1 MVKCGACGGP
11 FLDIAGNERSA
22 EDIAHCCL
30 FCKAPVHSWVQE
42 GCSLWMPVE
51 GYYFC
56 GQVCLQ
62 RSNAAALAMAREE
75 CENETFGP
83 GADEWDDWYVDNCEK
98 YFDLCQRPGEEPV
111 AAIAEP
117 AVRGGASG
125 SEDSAAA
132 VNSLLSPGTRLQECF
147 KTSNDDTVGSWYGG
161 VVGPVEPDGRI
172 VIGFDD
178 GDLRVCTVAELT
190 ALHTLGKL
198 SRNTVTAGLVGGVSV
213 ILKATSLCL
222 MKCGTDHLPIG
233 VLLQDCSDKP
243 EIAGQTL
250 YHSHIMSVA
259 AVETAMS
266 TTTLRPSRHDKYLL
280 EPRHRNGYHTFRRGD
295 KLSFVDG
302 PPCKEICYG
311 VVVAQYGKGGQQLR
325 FVISYDTAL
334 AEFSVSS
341 WTGVRRISVFDSEDG
356 GDPIDLDASENV
368 QVADTADITAMEAT
382 WRSSANELPSKVNS
396 LDKLKKA
403 ALLGPAQQRE
413 SKAAAARETQR
424 ASKAR
429 ARENTQ
435 KAAAKEKAAATKAAA
450 EQQAALDTAAAQA
463 KAAKEA
469 TAKATA
475 KTIAKAK
482 EAEAELAQ
490 LLEGEQFLDNLLPGG
505 AAAQSSAPLRQSST
519 LPPPPLPPPP
529 PPPKQGVW
537 KEARTPNG
545 TRYFYND
552 RTRETAWELPSQ
564 STSSGAG
571 GSSTQS
577 STHASS
583 VGATAS
589 SAPISDRYGVSPGS
603 FTREIRVLKRQHYV
617 LSQEM
622 IEIVDPVARQRQARD
637 IAKLEARLLERGIDL

>member
-1 MVKCGACGGP
+1 VSHRCG
-11 FLDIAGNERSA
+11 
-22 EDIAHCCL
+22 
-30 FCKAPVHSWVQE
+30 FCKKPVHSYVQE
-42 GCSLWMPVE
+42 ACSVWMPVE
-51 GYYFC
+51 NFYFC
-56 GQVCLQ
+56 GQLCLQ

-435 KAAAKEKAAATKAAA
+435 KAAAKEKAAAKRAEAEAKAAA
-450 EQQAALDTAAAQA
+450 QQRIDAAAAAAAVEA
-463 KAAKEA
+463 KAD
-469 TAKATA
+469 
-475 KTIAKAK
+475 
-482 EAEAELAQ
+482 AEADEDIA
-490 LLEGEQFLDNLLPGG
+490 LLESANDDLDNLLHTGRAIQSADPPH
-505 AAAQSSAPLRQSST
+505 QSSRPPRQSSD
-519 LPPPPLPPPP
+519 LLPPPP
-529 PPPKQGVW
+529 PPPPPPPKENLW
-537 KEARTPNG
+537 KKALTPDG
-545 TRYFYND
+545 TPYFYNSL
-552 RTRETAWELPSQ
+552 TRETVWELPSQ
-564 STSSGAG
+564 STSSVG
-571 GSSTQS
+571 GES

>member
-1 MVKCGACGGP
+1 MSHRCG
-11 FLDIAGNERSA
+11 
-22 EDIAHCCL
+22 
-30 FCKAPVHSWVQE
+30 FCKKPVHSYVQE
-42 GCSLWMPVE
+42 ACSVWMPVE
-51 GYYFC
+51 NFYFC
-56 GQVCLQ
+56 GQLCLQ

-266 TTTLRPSRHDKYLL
+266 TTTVRPSRHDKYLL

-435 KAAAKEKAAATKAAA
+435 KAAAKEKAAAKRAEAEAKAAA
-450 EQQAALDTAAAQA
+450 QQRIDAAAAAAAVEA
-463 KAAKEA
+463 KAD
-469 TAKATA
+469 
-475 KTIAKAK
+475 
-482 EAEAELAQ
+482 AEADEDIA
-490 LLEGEQFLDNLLPGG
+490 LLESANDDLDNLLHTGRAIQSADPPH
-505 AAAQSSAPLRQSST
+505 QSSRPPRQSSD
-519 LPPPPLPPPP
+519 LLPPPP
-529 PPPKQGVW
+529 PPPPPPPKENLW
-537 KEARTPNG
+537 KKALTPDG
-545 TRYFYND
+545 TPYFYNSL
-552 RTRETAWELPSQ
+552 TRETVWELPSQ
-564 STSSGAG
+564 STSSVG
-571 GSSTQS
+571 GES

>member
-147 KTSNDDTVGSWYGG
+147 NTSNDDTVGSWYGG

-356 GDPIDLDASENV
+356 G
-368 QVADTADITAMEAT
+368 
-382 WRSSANELPSKVNS
+382 
-396 LDKLKKA
+396 
-403 ALLGPAQQRE
+403 
-413 SKAAAARETQR
+413 
-424 ASKAR
+424 
-429 ARENTQ
+429 
-435 KAAAKEKAAATKAAA
+435 
-450 EQQAALDTAAAQA
+450 
-463 KAAKEA
+463 
-469 TAKATA
+469 
-475 KTIAKAK
+475 
-482 EAEAELAQ
+482 
-490 LLEGEQFLDNLLPGG
+490 
-505 AAAQSSAPLRQSST
+505 
-519 LPPPPLPPPP
+519 
-529 PPPKQGVW
+529 
-537 KEARTPNG
+537 
-545 TRYFYND
+545 
-552 RTRETAWELPSQ
+552 
-564 STSSGAG
+564 
-571 GSSTQS
+571 GS
-577 STHASS
+577 H
-583 VGATAS
+583 
-589 SAPISDRYGVSPGS
+589 
-603 FTREIRVLKRQHYV
+603 
-617 LSQEM
+617 
-622 IEIVDPVARQRQARD
+622 
-637 IAKLEARLLERGIDL
+637 